1 MEISRVKCNIFTFLL
16 QRRKNMETTNKKNI
30 IFACIF
36 GFLAIMS
43 IYENVLIS
51 FIFFGGICAFFIFRC
66 LKSSNTDNQPPKTTE
81 SNVAVPKIY
90 IDPLTYRAY
99 SYDCAMDLLR
109 KIKESADIVNN
120 TVNPETFFKRLHW
133 ILNYLIYLAQY
144 EKKIKFTGE
153 LPSTAYIRIVNNL
166 EQTVDDFIKRAYN
179 AELEKISKLKTESAK
194 QKRIMKFLSDME
206 YYIEYSDDFRNV
218 VEPNI
223 YYTGALYTPQ
233 NLETVRKLIEAVEN
247 SIFV

>member
-1 MEISRVKCNIFTFLL
+1 MK
-16 QRRKNMETTNKKNI
+16 TTQKTNI

-43 IYENVLIS
+43 IYEKILIS
-51 FIFFGGICAFFIFRC
+51 FMFFGCICAFFIFRC
-66 LKSSNTDNQPPKTTE
+66 LKSDYKNDQTLETIENS
-81 SNVAVPKIY
+81 VIPKIY

-99 SYDCAMDLLR
+99 SYDYAMQLLR

-120 TVNPETFFKRLHW
+120 TVNPKTFFMRLYFV
-133 ILNYLIYLAQY
+133 LNNLIYLAQF
-144 EKKIKFTGE
+144 EKKIRFTGE

-166 EQTVDDFIKRAYN
+166 GQTVDDFIKRAYN
-179 AELEKISKLKTESAK
+179 AELLKVSKLKTESGK

-206 YYIEYSDDFRNV
+206 YYIEYSNDFRNV
-218 VEPNI
+218 VELDI

-233 NLETVRKLIEAVEN
+233 NLETVRQLIEAVEN
-247 SIFV
+247 SLFIE